1 MVYGKSNQPVAMYQS
16 VNQSV
21 LEDKSG
27 DEYIPPPIQPT
38 RNKGPSR
45 CYNLSFVLVYS
56 ALLTMAVVTL
66 GTFGAKHAQIA
77 ERENKISNTS
87 TAPSCILFSTY
98 NRTNASNGV
107 IFINLHSNG
116 VCGYVFWGLT
126 SVCIV
131 AFVWV
136 VNSIVQAIIG
146 LSV

>member
-1 MVYGKSNQPVAMYQS
+1 MYQS
-16 VNQSV
+16 VNQSM

-27 DEYIPPPIQPT
+27 DDYIPPPIQPT

-45 CYNLSFVLVYS
+45 CYNLSFVLIYS
-56 ALLTMAVVTL
+56 ALLILAVVTL

-77 ERENKISNTS
+77 ERENKRFNTS

-98 NRTNASNGV
+98 NSTNVSNGV
-107 IFINLHSNG
+107 SEIFINLHSNG
-116 VCGYVFWGLT
+116 GCGYVFWGLT